1 MTKQEILSHVDH
13 TLLKADA
20 TWDAIRTIC
29 DEAVQ
34 NHTASICINPGWV
47 RQAVEYLGGRVPVC
61 TVIGFPLGATTTQAK
76 IAETKQ
82 ALADGCEEFDMVIN
96 IGRLKSGDVDYVRN
110 EIRALKETVGNHVL
124 KVIVETCLLTQ
135 QEKETMCN
143 VVCEAG
149 ADYIKTSTGFST
161 AGATFEDIELFAR
174 CCRGRCRIK
183 AAGGIRSVADM
194 ERFLELG
201 ADRLGTSS
209 AIRIF
214 ANEDT
219 QGAY

>member
-1 MTKQEILSHVDH
+1 MTKQEILAHVDH

-20 TWDAIRTIC
+20 DWESIRRLC
-29 DEAVQ
+29 DEAAE

-47 RQAVEYLGGRVPVC
+47 RQAVQYLDGRVPVC
-61 TVIGFPLGATTTQAK
+61 TVIGFPLGATSTQAK
-76 IAETKQ
+76 LAEIRQ
-82 ALADGCEEFDMVIN
+82 ALEDGCEEFDMVIN
-96 IGRLKSGDVDYVRN
+96 IGRLKSGDVEYVRE
-110 EIRALKETVGNHVL
+110 EIRALK
-124 KVIVETCLLTQ
+124 
-135 QEKETMCN
+135 QEKETMCD

-219 QGAY
+219 HGAY

>member
-1 MTKQEILSHVDH
+1 M
-13 TLLKADA
+13 
-20 TWDAIRTIC
+20 C
-29 DEAVQ
+29 D
-34 NHTASICINPGWV
+34 
-47 RQAVEYLGGRVPVC
+47 
-61 TVIGFPLGATTTQAK
+61 
-76 IAETKQ
+76 
-82 ALADGCEEFDMVIN
+82 
-96 IGRLKSGDVDYVRN
+96 
-110 EIRALKETVGNHVL
+110 
-124 KVIVETCLLTQ
+124 
-135 QEKETMCN
+135 

-183 AAGGIRSVADM
+183 AAGGIRSVDDM

-219 QGAY
+219 HGAY